1 MNLAYLDFRFCEN
14 MQLWENMYRNN
25 NIFLQ
30 DDIKIIFLDFWVTQL
45 HETKEN
51 LLERMQFY
59 ICKVEIFNTHMKRQ
73 HHLALGRHRNT
84 LFGQL
89 YWWNKPRETKE
100 IYMQFYIC
108 KIKHI

>member
-1 MNLAYLDFRFCEN
+1 MVINLAYLDFRFREN

-30 DDIKIIFLDFWVTQL
+30 DDIKIIFLDFWVTLL

-59 ICKVEIFNTHMKRQ
+59 ICKVELI
-73 HHLALGRHRNT
+73 
-84 LFGQL
+84 
-89 YWWNKPRETKE
+89 
-100 IYMQFYIC
+100 
-108 KIKHI
+108 

>member
-1 MNLAYLDFRFCEN
+1 MVMNLAYLDFRFCEN

-59 ICKVEIFNTHMKRQ
+59 ICKVELI
-73 HHLALGRHRNT
+73 
-84 LFGQL
+84 
-89 YWWNKPRETKE
+89 
-100 IYMQFYIC
+100 
-108 KIKHI
+108 